1 VSNSRSIY
9 VGYDPRETNNFVVC
23 LRSARS
29 MMKREDIPVHGL
41 VLDQVRRRGLY
52 TRPTSINMEGKLW
65 DKISDA
71 PMSTE
76 FACSRFLVPHLQKE
90 GLALFVDCD
99 TMFLSDPAELFDLV
113 DPSKAVTCVKH
124 NHVPTEEKKK
134 TGEIQTKY
142 NRKNWSSVMVFN
154 CEHPANQKL
163 TVEMIN
169 TLPGRDLHAFCWLED
184 DDIGALP
191 ATWNHLVG
199 VTMMPT
205 EHINLVHWTLGS
217 PNIVARENTIYY
229 DEFHHILNSW
239 AISGGAL
246 V

>member
-1 VSNSRSIY
+1 MSNSRSIF
-9 VGYDPRETNNFVVC
+9 VGYDPRETNNFVVSI
-23 LRSARS
+23 RSARAQ
-29 MMKREDIPVHGL
+29 MKGDDIQIQGL
-41 VLDQVRRRGLY
+41 VLDHMRRRGLY
-52 TRPTSINMEGKLW
+52 TRKTSINMEGQLW
-65 DKISDA
+65 DNISQA

-90 GLALFVDCD
+90 GYAAFVDCD
-99 TMFLSDPAELFDLV
+99 TMFLTDPAVLFDLV

-124 NHVPTEEKKK
+124 NHVPTEAKKK

-154 CEHPANQKL
+154 CEHPSNQKL

-169 TLPGRDLHAFCWLED
+169 TVPGRELHAFCWLED
-184 DDIGALP
+184 DEIGELP

-199 VTMMPT
+199 VNNIPD
-205 EHINLVHWTLGS
+205 EQINLVHWTLGS

-229 DEFHHILNSW
+229 DEFHYILNSW
-239 AISGGAL
+239 AGSGGAL